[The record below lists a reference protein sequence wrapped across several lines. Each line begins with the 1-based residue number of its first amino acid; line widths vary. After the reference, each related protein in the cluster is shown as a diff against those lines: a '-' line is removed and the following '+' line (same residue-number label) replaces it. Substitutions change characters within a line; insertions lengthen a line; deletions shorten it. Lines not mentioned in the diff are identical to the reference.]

1 MAIDAIEEEV
11 SHTFASIEAISGDHA
26 GSSNPWVEA
35 HKSLDLIQ
43 DSSKKLIK
51 AEEKRQKDLRDS
63 WKGEMDAKAEIFPQ
77 KAADQKW
84 WGNCSGFLMMATMT
98 APFLA
103 TVGSDHLK
111 DMFHGIGDLKLLG
124 NTNRNITQLFDGT
137 MDCFQTRNPLS
148 LPRINPDLFKNLLHK
163 IDTKTIQGS
172 LNSQWSATGN
182 QLIQG
187 FSQHASI
194 KYQEDETFSEWASTK
209 EKQDLDQQG
218 QQVQEARQADTS
230 LKERHLEIIKTLT
243 AQVTGR

>member
-1 MAIDAIEEEV
+1 MAIDATNEEV
-11 SHTFASIEAISGDHA
+11 SQTFASIEAISGDHA

-63 WKGEMDAKAEIFPQ
+63 WKGEMDAKADIFPQ

-84 WGNCSGFLMMATMT
+84 WGNCSGVLMMATMT

-103 TVGSDHLK
+103 TVGSDHLEK
-111 DMFHGIGDLKLLG
+111 MFKGIGNASTL
-124 NTNRNITQLFDGT
+124 NNANRNITELANKVTG
-137 MDCFQTRNPLS
+137 QTSPLNNAV
-148 LPRINPDLFKNLLHK
+148 NPDLFKTLLHK
-163 IDTKTIQGS
+163 IDTKTIQSS
-172 LNSQWSATGN
+172 LNSQWSQTGN

-187 FSQHASI
+187 LSQHASI